1 MITQVQSHQKAA
13 VRYLFDN
20 GNEVSIVFNVLAHA
34 DNYRDAREVLAD
46 IRHALPDAANRGS
59 MTDFLNE
66 PDRYESATVEI
77 MAFGNESF
85 IKWFA
90 AKYRGNPGYYIPVS
104 EILPIL
110 QRADEQVTK
119 RRQQ

>member
-20 GNEVSIVFNVLAHA
+20 GNEVSIIFNVLAHA

-46 IRHALPDAANRGS
+46 IHHARPDTATSRS

-66 PDRYESATVEI
+66 PDYYESATVEI
-77 MAFGNESF
+77 MVFGNESF
-85 IKWFA
+85 IKWFE
-90 AKYRGNPGYYIPVS
+90 AKYRGNPGWYIPVS

-110 QRADEQVTK
+110 ERADERVTK
-119 RRQQ
+119 RRHQ